1 MTLDD
6 LLARLRDT
14 AHLDDAVEPYQFPDE
29 DCTAA
34 LNDAVRQAAIR
45 KRLVLDRSTA
55 EVCQY
60 AVAAGEQ
67 DVELHKRVLAI
78 RSARWS
84 GSDRPLCLTTL
95 KVMDKDK
102 PDWPSSDAAIPTHI
116 IVDAQSG
123 GIVLW
128 PAPEAAGTLS
138 LAVWRAPLET
148 EEMEAGGDEPI
159 IDELFHED
167 LLDWAMA
174 YLYRGRDGERSDL
187 QRAAEA
193 ENRFTEKFG
202 RLPSAHEIKC
212 WAIAPPR
219 GQRAS
224 FI

>member
-14 AHLDDAVEPYQFPDE
+14 AHLDDAVEEYQFSDE
-29 DCTAA
+29 DCIAA

-55 EVCQY
+55 EVCSY
-60 AVAAGEQ
+60 AVAASESS
-67 DVELHKRVLAI
+67 VTLHKRVLAV

-84 GSDRPLCLTTL
+84 ESDTPLILTTL
-95 KVMDKDK
+95 KVMDKDV
-102 PDWPSSDAAIPTHI
+102 PNWPSYDAATPTHV

-123 GIVLW
+123 DLVLW
-128 PAPEAAGTLS
+128 PATDTAGTLS
-138 LAVWRAPLET
+138 LCVWRAPLDNEK
-148 EEMEAGGDEPI
+148 MEGGTDTPI
-159 IDELFHED
+159 IDEIFHED

-193 ENRFTEKFG
+193 EKRFTEKFG
-202 RLPSAHEIKC
+202 RLPSAHEMKC